1 MRIHTRFMPEP
12 GCGLTF
18 RKPSD
23 RDLLRRMIQ
32 QEEYRKGKLL
42 PNEVELS
49 KELNISR
56 NTLRQ
61 AINRLVFEGLLIRK
75 KGYGTTVAPQ
85 NVMSNARNWMSFS
98 QEMHAQGMV
107 VQNFEL
113 HISRKTPPAEASE
126 FLNAPEGARLLC
138 LERLRGRPN
147 LPFVY
152 FISYFNPAIPMTGEE
167 DMALPLYENLRKN
180 YGIVVKTSRE
190 MVYARSANAELAE
203 KLDITAVEA
212 VLPRRPGYDARH
224 RAGCTVRNKA
234 VSGWFPR
241 RGRTYHA
248 VCPHPSGAEAFDLPV
263 PNAAACVRA
272 TRGTGRIHRSERA
285 DGRITRP
292 TRARLVVHCRGNQLL
307 RRRLGAGIAFRSSDL
322 PAGVVQWLL
331 LDAAGNALPERR
343 CSMRARTECMSRC
356 GRRIPLR
363 DAGSVRISR
372 SA

>member
-1 MRIHTRFMPEP
+1 MSIFDFLTMI
-12 GCGLTF
+12 GGLCLF
-18 RKPSD
+18 LFGMSVMGQALER
-23 RDLLRRMIQ
+23 RAGGRLRQLLGKMTGNVAAGFLTGLGVTAVIQ
-32 QEEYRKGKLL
+32 SSSATTVMVVGFVNSGLM
-42 PNEVELS
+42 
-49 KELNISR
+49 
-56 NTLRQ
+56 TLRQ

-203 KLDITAVEA
+203 KLDINEGEPILVRKRFVLDVNDTPVEYNI
-212 VLPRRPGYDARH
+212 GY
-224 RAGCTVRNKA
+224 
-234 VSGWFPR
+234 
-241 RGRTYHA
+241 Y
-248 VCPHPSGAEAFDLPV
+248 
-263 PNAAACVRA
+263 
-272 TRGTGRIHRSERA
+272 RA
-285 DGRITRP
+285 DSFTYSIEFING
-292 TRARLVVHCRGNQLL
+292 
-307 RRRLGAGIAFRSSDL
+307 
-322 PAGVVQWLL
+322 
-331 LDAAGNALPERR
+331 
-343 CSMRARTECMSRC
+343 
-356 GRRIPLR
+356 
-363 DAGSVRISR
+363 
-372 SA
+372 

>member
-1 MRIHTRFMPEP
+1 
-12 GCGLTF
+12 
-18 RKPSD
+18 
-23 RDLLRRMIQ
+23 
-32 QEEYRKGKLL
+32 
-42 PNEVELS
+42 
-49 KELNISR
+49 
-56 NTLRQ
+56 
-61 AINRLVFEGLLIRK
+61 VFEGLLIRK

-203 KLDITAVEA
+203 KLDINEGEPILVRKRFVLDVNDTPVEYNI
-212 VLPRRPGYDARH
+212 GY
-224 RAGCTVRNKA
+224 
-234 VSGWFPR
+234 
-241 RGRTYHA
+241 Y
-248 VCPHPSGAEAFDLPV
+248 
-263 PNAAACVRA
+263 
-272 TRGTGRIHRSERA
+272 RA
-285 DGRITRP
+285 DSFTYSIEFING
-292 TRARLVVHCRGNQLL
+292 
-307 RRRLGAGIAFRSSDL
+307 
-322 PAGVVQWLL
+322 
-331 LDAAGNALPERR
+331 
-343 CSMRARTECMSRC
+343 
-356 GRRIPLR
+356 
-363 DAGSVRISR
+363 
-372 SA
+372 